1 MNIDQKINSI
11 ADSTQEVT
19 KVLYTAKTQLQA
31 VAVAASRAVMM
42 TA

>member
-11 ADSTQEVT
+11 ADFTQEVT

-31 VAVAASRAVMM
+31 ADVVASLIVRM
-42 TA
+42 TG